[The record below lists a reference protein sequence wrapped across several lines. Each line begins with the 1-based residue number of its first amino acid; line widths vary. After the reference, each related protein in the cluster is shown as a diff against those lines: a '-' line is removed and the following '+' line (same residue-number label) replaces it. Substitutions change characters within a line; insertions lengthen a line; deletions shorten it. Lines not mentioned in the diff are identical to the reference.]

1 MGEVESVHGGVLAP
15 SPALPPK
22 KKVIPRE
29 DPAIQKAAQ
38 EWLESQRSS
47 EASHKMPK
55 GVSQKPVE
63 TMSKAKRV
71 AQQVLPTPSAT
82 LPSHAQLRKVLEHS
96 QSTKQFDDLIT
107 KLLRTGSSDHLPSHE
122 QAETIKKGFFS
133 LPVDAWKGVLQY
145 VYAVCKDPRMH
156 ARNVEGLVRALER
169 QVPRAHAMAQ
179 TLEREYPKLLL
190 RTVMTDE
197 QVQHFSDSLAHI
209 PGNDLKVL
217 YGHIAR
223 LQKGASRHKFLEERI
238 GLWRTKGTDQRVKE
252 NVEKLM
258 QTFQPHLS
266 YLQFLKEQTAQRVMT
281 LLPKGRSF

>member
-29 DPAIQKAAQ
+29 DTAIQKAAH
-38 EWLESQRSS
+38 EWLESQMG
-47 EASHKMPK
+47 APAAHKMPK
-55 GVSQKPVE
+55 GVSKRSTE
-63 TMSKAKRV
+63 TIREAKRV
-71 AQQVLPTPSAT
+71 AQQVLPAPSTT
-82 LPSHAQLRKVLEHS
+82 LPSQAQLRRVLEHS
-96 QSTKQFDDLIT
+96 HTTRQFDELIT
-107 KLLRTGSSDHLPSHE
+107 DLHRIGSSEHLPSHGLV
-122 QAETIKKGFFS
+122 ETMKKEFFS

-145 VYAVCKDPRMH
+145 VHAVCKDPRMH
-156 ARNVEGLVRALER
+156 AGNVAGLVRALER

-209 PGNDLKVL
+209 PGDDLKAL

-223 LQKGASRHKFLEERI
+223 LQKGSSRHKFLEERI
-238 GLWRTKGTDQRVKE
+238 GQWRTKGTDQRVKE

-266 YLQFLKEQTAQRVMT
+266 YLQFLKEQTTPRI
-281 LLPKGRSF
+281 KK